1 MFILQVYDGT
11 ILIKTEKIEP
21 GASALSIL
29 GIGSD
34 VVIFDMNNPLC
45 KNGNVLKV
53 SHLFREFPTKTNHF
67 FT

>member
-29 GIGSD
+29 GIDSD
-34 VVIFDMNNPLC
+34 VVIF
-45 KNGNVLKV
+45 
-53 SHLFREFPTKTNHF
+53 E
-67 FT
+67 